1 MRWQQ
6 TELGPVFPDR
16 FIPIAEETGLIVPM
30 GEWALQEA
38 CEQGERWLRQGLETL
53 KVAVNVSAQQ
63 LASGQ
68 LPALVAGLLKRHPCM
83 RGALVLE
90 LTEGVLIDASPEVN
104 AQLQQ
109 FRDQGVQLSI
119 DDFGTGYSS
128 MNYLKNFPLDE
139 LKIDRSFVKG
149 LPGQKADMAIV
160 RAMAVLAHSLG
171 MRTVAEGVE
180 TREQLACLGE
190 VGIDQIQGY
199 LIGKPMAGTE
209 LIALAQEIS
218 ARAAARGSAASAA
231 AAAVTSAAS
240 AASSAAA

>member
-1 MRWQQ
+1 MGQI
-6 TELGPVFPDR
+6 FPDR
-16 FIPIAEETGLIVPM
+16 FIPIAEETGLIITM

-38 CEQGERWLRQGLETL
+38 CEEGARWARQGLRDMKIAVNITGQQLSAGRLPAQVETL
-53 KVAVNVSAQQ
+53 LQQ
-63 LASGQ
+63 H
-68 LPALVAGLLKRHPCM
+68 PAM
-83 RGALVLE
+83 RGSLVLE
-90 LTEGVLIDASPEVN
+90 LTEGVLIDSSQEVN
-104 AQLQQ
+104 AQLQR
-109 FRDQGVQLSI
+109 FRELGVQLSI

-240 AASSAAA
+240 AASAASSAAA